1 MFSDHAVRVIQHR
14 GTCTQSPAAQH
25 LFADAGKEHGLS
37 SYVTLNPATGKTEQE
52 FTELDDVGVTRVLS
66 RSDAAFAEWRATPV
80 SERAQLLIRIADA
93 YDARQEELA
102 KLISTEMG
110 KPMKEAVGE
119 VQLAGAIYRWYGEH
133 GPDLLER
140 EVLDP
145 QGSEES
151 LVQTAPIGP
160 LVGVMPWNYPYYQVA
175 RFVAPN
181 LMVGNTI
188 ILKHAPIC
196 AASSEVMAEIVH
208 TAGVPEDAYTNVFAS
223 NDQIADMIADPRVR
237 GISLTGSE
245 RAGASVAE
253 TAGRHLKKAVLE
265 LGGSDPLIVLDDG
278 DIEQTATIAARARL
292 SNTGQACNSP
302 KRMIVPNDKLNDFV
316 STVTQAF
323 ESARVGDP
331 TDPSTQVGPLSSI
344 GARDTVVEQ
353 VKRAIQQGATLHT
366 GGDAVEGAGAF
377 MRPAVLTGVTKD
389 MDAYSEEIFGPV
401 AVIYGVDSADEAVT
415 LANDVGFG
423 LSGSVWGSD
432 IDRAQEIADQLEVGM
447 AYINE
452 HGTTLP
458 GLPFGGVKRSGFGRE
473 LGRWGMGEFVNTRL
487 RRTSKS
493 KK

>member
-1 MFSDHAVRVIQHR
+1 M
-14 GTCTQSPAAQH
+14 
-25 LFADAGKEHGLS
+25 S
-37 SYVTLNPATGKTEQE
+37 SYVTLNPATGKIEQE
-52 FTELDDVGVTRVLS
+52 FTELDDGGVSRVLS

-80 SERAQLLIRIADA
+80 SVRAQLLIRIADA

-188 ILKHAPIC
+188 ILKHAHIC

-208 TAGVPEDAYTNVFAS
+208 TAGVPEGAYTNVFAS

-302 KRMIVPNDKLNDFV
+302 KRMIVPNDKLDDFV
-316 STVTQAF
+316 ATVTQAF

-353 VKRAIQQGATLHT
+353 VERAIQQGATLHA
-366 GGDAVEGAGAF
+366 GGDAVEGEGAF

>member
-1 MFSDHAVRVIQHR
+1 MS
-14 GTCTQSPAAQH
+14 T
-25 LFADAGKEHGLS
+25 
-37 SYVTLNPATGKTEQE
+37 YVTLNPTTGKTEHE
-52 FTELDDVGVTRVLS
+52 WAELDNADVTEVLS
-66 RSDAAFAEWRATPV
+66 RSDAAFTSWRATPAN
-80 SERAQLLIRIADA
+80 ERAQILIRLADA
-93 YDARQEELA
+93 YDARQDELA

-110 KPMKEAVGE
+110 KPIKEAMGE

-133 GPDLLER
+133 GPDLLQR
-140 EVLDP
+140 EILDS
-145 QGSEES
+145 QGADES
-151 LVQTAPIGP
+151 LVQTEAIGP
-160 LVGVMPWNYPYYQVA
+160 LIGVMPWNYPYYQVA

-188 ILKHAPIC
+188 ILKHARIC
-196 AASSEVMAEIVH
+196 AASSELMAELVH
-208 TAGVPEDAYTNVFAS
+208 TAGVPAHAYINVFAS

-245 RAGASVAE
+245 RAGSSVAE
-253 TAGRHLKKAVLE
+253 TAGRNLKKAVLE
-265 LGGSDPLIVLDDG
+265 LGGSDALIVLDDG
-278 DIEQTATIAARARL
+278 DIEQTATIAAQARL

-302 KRMIVPNDKLNDFV
+302 KRMIVPNSKVDDFV
-316 STVTQAF
+316 SIITQAF
-323 ESARVGDP
+323 ASAQVGDP
-331 TDPSTQVGPLSSI
+331 TNPDTQVGPLSSLT
-344 GARDTVVEQ
+344 ARDKVVEQ
-353 VKRAIQQGATLHT
+353 VTRAVEQGATLHT
-366 GGDAVEGAGAF
+366 GGEAVEGEGAF

-401 AVIYGVDSADEAVT
+401 AVIYGVDSSDEAVS
-415 LANDVGFG
+415 LANDVDFG

-432 IDRAQEIADQLEVGM
+432 IDRAQKIADQLEVGM

-487 RRTSKS
+487 RRTSKA